1 MEAGLH
7 SRYLQILIVMQ
18 TARPMCLLNTRLV
31 LSVQASLNLFGNNKL
46 IKKFQYLSIE
56 LWYYAKVMATTFQS
70 VKYIIYYNH
79 YSNKVEQF
87 LRIFVSIR

>member
-1 MEAGLH
+1 MSVEYKIG
-7 SRYLQILIVMQ
+7 S
-18 TARPMCLLNTRLV
+18 V
-31 LSVQASLNLFGNNKL
+31 LFMVAWIYFGNNKL
-46 IKKFQYLSIE
+46 IKKFHYLSIE

-87 LRIFVSIR
+87 LRIFFFKSLISILKKTTL

>member
-1 MEAGLH
+1 MSAEYNIG
-7 SRYLQILIVMQ
+7 S
-18 TARPMCLLNTRLV
+18 V
-31 LSVQASLNLFGNNKL
+31 LFMVAWIYFGNNKL
-46 IKKFQYLSIE
+46 IKKFHYLSIE

-87 LRIFVSIR
+87 LRIFFQILD